1 MTFDEAKLEELMGR
15 MVGFMTGGAVCI
27 GIWLGDELGL
37 YRALVAEGPTG
48 ADAVAA
54 EAGCNPRLVREWL
67 DGQAAAG
74 LVDYDATADTYALSA
89 EAAMALANEDAP
101 VVVARGLNALGAR
114 GPDLDKLQAA

>member
-37 YRALVAEGPTG
+37 YRALDAEGPTG

-54 EAGCNPRLVREWL
+54 ETGCNPLLVREWHDCL
-67 DGQAAAG
+67 AAAG
-74 LVDYDATADTYALSA
+74 LVDYDAPSDKYSVCPDSAIDLAQDEAL
-89 EAAMALANEDAP
+89 ELAAP
-101 VVVARGLNALGAR
+101 GR
-114 GPDLDKLQAA
+114 